1 MKNEVQPL
9 RIYNFSHPLMK
20 TEWLSLAGDKYN
32 GVLSFPWEIVSD
44 YATADV
50 VVWDGVISP
59 KMSEAVTRLLED
71 LKNTKVLLLMGE
83 SMSSLRDHK
92 IVKLVELD
100 QIRYVE
106 LPGWSVLPEDIL
118 GAIEQ
123 CHQKLK
129 HV

>member
-9 RIYNFSHPLMK
+9 KIFNLSQPFMK
-20 TEWLSLAGDKYN
+20 TEWLSLLGDKYRDT
-32 GVLSFPWEIVSD
+32 LSFPWEIVSD
-44 YATADV
+44 YESAEV

-59 KMSEAVTRLLED
+59 KRAESINRVLED
-71 LKNTKVLLLMGE
+71 LKNNKVLLLMGE
-83 SMSSLRDHK
+83 SMISLRDHK
-92 IVKLVELD
+92 IVSLVDLD

-106 LPGWSVLPEDIL
+106 LPGWTVLPEDIL
-118 GAIEQ
+118 GAIEL